1 VPRRIIRNPKREKDT
16 SMTNLRQALLL
27 TAVCG
32 AFAMSAGVAHADP
45 LGGKE
50 PWTFQQQNRA
60 GIAAT
65 MKAVEDGGNGSGGGS
80 GGGGTTIVCG
90 GTSGASGDGGTGSGA
105 SSTANSTCIIVNGS
119 TGSVI
124 DVDQDSEGSQS
135 STAQANSTTAS
146 SQSPGGS
153 IDEVAA
159 ILGGSRQ

>member
-1 VPRRIIRNPKREKDT
+1 
-16 SMTNLRQALLL
+16 MTNLRQALLL

-32 AFAMSAGVAHADP
+32 ALAMSAGVAQADA

-65 MKAVEDGGNGSGGGS
+65 MKAVEDGGNGSGSGS
-80 GGGGTTIVCG
+80 GGGTTIVCG

-124 DVDQDSEGSQS
+124 DVDQDSDGSQTS
-135 STAQANSTTAS
+135 NAQANSTTAN
-146 SQSPGGS
+146 SQSSSGS

-159 ILGGSRQ
+159 ILGGPRQ

>member
-1 VPRRIIRNPKREKDT
+1 
-16 SMTNLRQALLL
+16 MTNLRQALLL

-32 AFAMSAGVAHADP
+32 AFAMSAGAAHADP

-50 PWTFQQQNRA
+50 PWSFQPQNRA

-65 MKAVEDGGNGSGGGS
+65 IKAVEDGGNGSGGS
-80 GGGGTTIVCG
+80 GGGTTIVCG

-124 DVDQDSEGSQS
+124 DVDQDSDGNQS
-135 STAQANSTTAS
+135 SEAKANTTTAKSKSGS
-146 SQSPGGS
+146 SGS

-159 ILGGSRQ
+159 ILGGPRQ